1 MGVGGHLTRLAA
13 GSILLVRQRLELA
26 SLEIEEELLRV
37 ALLLAGALATALM
50 LGLAL
55 LAAGAT
61 VIIYFW
67 DVARVT
73 AAILVTLFFALAAG
87 LGAWRLAC
95 AVRDKPGFLAASLA
109 ELDKDVERLKDR
121 P

>member
-1 MGVGGHLTRLAA
+1 MGPGGHLSRLAA
-13 GSILLVRQRLELA
+13 GSILLVRRRLELA

-37 ALLLAGALATALM
+37 GLLLAGALATALM

-61 VIIYFW
+61 VVIYFW
-67 DVARVT
+67 DAARMT
-73 AAILVTLFFALAAG
+73 AAIGVTLFFALAAA
-87 LGAWRLAC
+87 LAAWRLAR

-109 ELDKDVERLKDR
+109 ELDKDAERLQER